1 MLELSLLIRKNS
13 QLVSTT
19 LTGLVAAK
27 LAGVLVTALEFLG
40 ADNALNVVRV
50 FLPRRF
56 FQSKDGFSEL
66 KANFLLI
73 C

>member
-1 MLELSLLIRKNS
+1 MLELSLLVSKDAE
-13 QLVSTT
+13 LVSTSFT
-19 LTGLVAAK
+19 SFMTTE
-27 LAGVLVTALEFLG
+27 LARVLVITLEFLG